1 MRQRHARAEGSLVHR
16 GAADVKLGHRVFSL
30 TPPRRVGESCATVG
44 DDRMGGLAGAEVGG
58 VWNTAG
64 DAAGQE
70 AGDANV
76 RQEHGGLIIARGEG

>member
-1 MRQRHARAEGSLVHR
+1 M
-16 GAADVKLGHRVFSL
+16 
-30 TPPRRVGESCATVG
+30 G